1 MKKLIVGAIS
11 IALGFVASAASYN
24 WKAQNDWY
32 SPDGNDDL
40 SGTVYIFDGSAFAQ
54 SALVSALAGGD
65 MTQLNGDSIYPVLN
79 MLNTK
84 YFILPFVK
92 QQFSEDI
99 KWLLKQNNNIIVKY
113 LPLMLYFYASYSLM
127 QTLMFMNKA
136 NWHCST
142 DKPHPIT
149 FMLSSERASEGQA
162 AVKKG
167 WAAQDHFPETFLNKM
182 SAYAQALDILNS
194 MFEEEEEL
202 MTFQAILK
210 RFDEMEFT
218 EESKA
223 ICEKVLN
230 TYQDYKYGLLDG
242 RDTEPHPIADKKE
255 ININS
260 YEEFVNLL
268 LDRCLTYQSVDYP
281 RMKVALYSLVS
292 IKMFEKRRDYSVLVL
307 DEEMLL
313 FLVAMM
319 AKDDRI
325 RIEDLYK
332 RFHEYGIDFS
342 FQTKNAISDY
352 LLKLNLLERKS
363 DSGEAQYVRVV
374 F

>member
-1 MKKLIVGAIS
+1 M
-11 IALGFVASAASYN
+11 
-24 WKAQNDWY
+24 
-32 SPDGNDDL
+32 
-40 SGTVYIFDGSAFAQ
+40 
-54 SALVSALAGGD
+54 
-65 MTQLNGDSIYPVLN
+65 
-79 MLNTK
+79 
-84 YFILPFVK
+84 
-92 QQFSEDI
+92 
-99 KWLLKQNNNIIVKY
+99 KQNNNIIVKY

-127 QTLMFMNKA
+127 QTLMFMNKV
-136 NWHCST
+136 NWKCST
-142 DKPHPIT
+142 EKPRPIT

-167 WAAQDHFPETFLNKM
+167 WAAPDHFPETFLNKL

-194 MFEEEEEL
+194 MFEDEEEL
-202 MTFQAILK
+202 MTFQSILD
-210 RFDEMEFT
+210 RFSKMEFT
-218 EESKA
+218 EEAKA
-223 ICEKVLN
+223 ICEKVLD
-230 TYQDYKYGLLDG
+230 TYQNYKYELLNE

-268 LDRCLTYQSVDYP
+268 LDRCLTYQSIDYP

-292 IKMFEKRRDYSVLVL
+292 IKMFEKRRDYNVLVL

-319 AKDDRI
+319 AKEDRI
-325 RIEDLYK
+325 RMEELYK

-363 DSGEAQYVRVV
+363 DSGGAQYVRVI